1 LTSTAVASA
10 KVGLVPAPDYVA
22 TIRRVYGQG
31 RLLLPG
37 VSTVVVR
44 TDLEPGRIHLL
55 LTRRSDTGRWS
66 LPAGILELSEQPAA
80 AALRELLE
88 ETRIT
93 AQVERLAL
101 LTTDPDVVYPNGDT
115 CQFVSMCFR
124 CRYVSGEAEVGD
136 EESTEVAWFPADGL
150 PEELSAIQKRRIR
163 CALED
168 RDDCIFDL

>member
-1 LTSTAVASA
+1 MPT
-10 KVGLVPAPDYVA
+10 PDYIA
-22 TIRRVYGQG
+22 TIRRVYGPG

-44 TDLEPGRIHLL
+44 NDLEPGQIHLL
-55 LTRRSDTGRWS
+55 LTRRTDTGRWS
-66 LPAGILELSEQPAA
+66 LPAGIVEPSEQPAA

-93 AQVERLAL
+93 AHVERLAL

-124 CRYVSGEAEVGD
+124 CRYVSGEAQVGD
-136 EESTEVAWFPADGL
+136 EESTEVSWFAASEL
-150 PEELSAIQKRRIR
+150 PEDLGNIQIRRIR

-168 RDDCIFDL
+168 RADCVFDR

>member
-1 LTSTAVASA
+1 
-10 KVGLVPAPDYVA
+10 LVPTPDYIA
-22 TIRRVYGQG
+22 TIRRVYGPG

-44 TDLEPGRIHLL
+44 NDLEPGQIHLL
-55 LTRRSDTGRWS
+55 LTRRTDTGRWS
-66 LPAGILELSEQPAA
+66 LPAGIVEPSEQPAA

-93 AQVERLAL
+93 AHVERLAL

-124 CRYVSGEAEVGD
+124 CRYVSGEAQVGD
-136 EESTEVAWFPADGL
+136 EESTEVSWFAASEL
-150 PEELSAIQKRRIR
+150 PEDLGDIQIRRIC

-168 RDDCIFDL
+168 RDDCVFDL